1 MFDQQAAGNDEGW
14 TNVTTSLPARSSYEP
29 TNQGLAESLPE
40 LDSLPRPERL
50 FETTLPYHMI
60 VRIRESN
67 VNSGIV
73 VQSSHQPSLELLAA
87 YLTKYTK
94 SMKGVATKVRESF
107 SHALWSFSLSPTF
120 VSCDL
125 SSQQDLFPDGLW
137 GSNTVS
143 FKLRNGC
150 PRA

>member
-29 TNQGLAESLPE
+29 PNQGLAESLPD

-94 SMKGVATKVRESF
+94 SMKGVSTKVRES
-107 SHALWSFSLSPTF
+107 SSRAL
-120 VSCDL
+120 
-125 SSQQDLFPDGLW
+125 
-137 GSNTVS
+137 
-143 FKLRNGC
+143 
-150 PRA
+150 